1 MSDLT
6 PETALAM
13 ALMADAIDP
22 SPRTGADVVEQWD
35 AEPTFARGVR
45 RTDAGGI
52 SHYLSLLGFEV
63 RRKEEVPKFRKPTA
77 KEKAFAL
84 DRWRLERLESDI
96 AADDREDADEQRKGG
111 AT

>member
-13 ALMADAIDP
+13 ATVYAQVRATEPED
-22 SPRTGADVVEQWD
+22 GDVEAAWAED
-35 AEPTFARGVR
+35 AETRFHDLRDARL
-45 RTDAGGI
+45 AI
-52 SHYLSLLGFEV
+52 EALSLLGFEV

-96 AADDREDADEQRKGG
+96 AADDREDAAEQRKGG

>member
-1 MSDLT
+1 MTPPLT
-6 PETALAM
+6 PSEALAM
-13 ALMADAIDP
+13 AMQ
-22 SPRTGADVVEQWD
+22 SPGHLGPEATETW
-35 AEPTFARGVR
+35 FASSGMIHRARLLAAANV
-45 RTDAGGI
+45 I
-52 SHYLSLLGFEV
+52 STLSLLGFEV

-77 KEKAFAL
+77 EEKAFAL